1 MATAIDPIC
10 QMDVDT
16 DNPPGGQSEHDGTTY
31 YFCAPG
37 CKVAFDK
44 EPEKYMSEAH
54 DHDDHEGH
62 DHGAHDE
69 HEGHDH
75 GAHDEHEGH
84 DHGAHDEHEGH
95 DHGAHESHEEP
106 AAAADD
112 DHDDHDH
119 GPGGH
124 SHGHH
129 MPEAPAQNAPAAS
142 KPGFFARLFGK
153 K

>member
-10 QMDVDT
+10 KMDVDT

-44 EPEKYMSEAH
+44 EPEKYLAEAESAG
-54 DHDDHEGH
+54 HDDHEGH
-62 DHGAHDE
+62 GHNHDDHGNHSDHGD
-69 HEGHDH
+69 HEGHDDDSDHEDH
-75 GAHDEHEGH
+75 GGHEDHGH
-84 DHGAHDEHEGH
+84 DN
-95 DHGAHESHEEP
+95 
-106 AAAADD
+106 
-112 DHDDHDH
+112 HDH

-129 MPEAPAQNAPAAS
+129 MPEREEAAAPAS

>member
-44 EPEKYMSEAH
+44 EPEKYLSESQGEHEGH
-54 DHDDHEGH
+54 DHEDHEGH
-62 DHGAHDE
+62 DHGD
-69 HEGHDH
+69 HEGHNHGAQESHDAHDDH
-75 GAHDEHEGH
+75 G
-84 DHGAHDEHEGH
+84 
-95 DHGAHESHEEP
+95 
-106 AAAADD
+106 
-112 DHDDHDH
+112 DHDH

-129 MPEAPAQNAPAAS
+129 MPERPAAS
-142 KPGFFARLFGK
+142 GPAAKKPGFFARLFGK

>member
-16 DNPPGGQSEHDGTTY
+16 ENPPGGQSEHEGTTY

-44 EPEKYMSEAH
+44 EPEKYVSEAH
-54 DHDDHEGH
+54 DHGDHEGH
-62 DHGAHDE
+62 DHGE

-75 GAHDEHEGH
+75 GAHD
-84 DHGAHDEHEGH
+84 D
-95 DHGAHESHEEP
+95 HESHDEP
-106 AAAADD
+106 AGHDDHAGHDDD
-112 DHDDHDH
+112 DHGH

-124 SHGHH
+124 THGHH
-129 MPEAPAQNAPAAS
+129 MPEPAAESAPAAS

>member
-16 DNPPGGQSEHDGTTY
+16 DNPPGGQSEHNDKTY

-54 DHDDHEGH
+54 DEYEDHDHEDHEGHDHGDHEGH
-62 DHGAHDE
+62 DHGAQESHDS
-69 HEGHDH
+69 HGDHDDH
-75 GAHDEHEGH
+75 G
-84 DHGAHDEHEGH
+84 
-95 DHGAHESHEEP
+95 
-106 AAAADD
+106 
-112 DHDDHDH
+112 DHDH

-129 MPEAPAQNAPAAS
+129 MPERPAATGPAAK

>member
-10 QMDVDT
+10 KMDVDT
-16 DNPPGGQSEHDGTTY
+16 ENPPGGQSEFQDATY

-44 EPEKYMSEAH
+44 EPEKYILRGEPDGHDDHQGH
-54 DHDDHEGH
+54 DHDGH
-62 DHGAHDE
+62 DHGT
-69 HEGHDH
+69 
-75 GAHDEHEGH
+75 
-84 DHGAHDEHEGH
+84 
-95 DHGAHESHEEP
+95 
-106 AAAADD
+106 
-112 DHDDHDH
+112 
-119 GPGGH
+119 GGH

-129 MPEAPAQNAPAAS
+129 MPEREATAAPAAG

>member
-16 DNPPGGQSEHDGTTY
+16 DNPPGGQSEHEGTTY

-44 EPEKYMSEAH
+44 EPEKYVSEAQ

-62 DHGAHDE
+62 DHGEHEGHDHGGHDE
-69 HEGHDH
+69 HEGHDEPAEAAND
-75 GAHDEHEGH
+75 GPAEAAHD
-84 DHGAHDEHEGH
+84 DHA
-95 DHGAHESHEEP
+95 
-106 AAAADD
+106 
-112 DHDDHDH
+112 DHDDHGHDH

-129 MPEAPAQNAPAAS
+129 MPEKPAETATAA
-142 KPGFFARLFGK
+142 KRPGFFARLFGK

>member
-1 MATAIDPIC
+1 MATAIDSIC
-10 QMDVDT
+10 KMDVDT

-37 CKVAFDK
+37 CKAAFDK
-44 EPEKYMSEAH
+44 EPEKYLGEADGHDDHGDHGH
-54 DHDDHEGH
+54 DHDEHGNHE
-62 DHGAHDE
+62 
-69 HEGHDH
+69 
-75 GAHDEHEGH
+75 
-84 DHGAHDEHEGH
+84 
-95 DHGAHESHEEP
+95 
-106 AAAADD
+106 
-112 DHDDHDH
+112 DHDH

-129 MPEAPAQNAPAAS
+129 MPEREEAATPAN

>member
-1 MATAIDPIC
+1 MAIAIDPIC

-16 DNPPGGQSEHDGTTY
+16 DNPPGGQSEHEGTTY

-44 EPEKYMSEAH
+44 EPEKYVSEAH
-54 DHDDHEGH
+54 DHEGH
-62 DHGAHDE
+62 DHGDHEGHDHAGHDE
-69 HEGHDH
+69 HEGHD
-75 GAHDEHEGH
+75 
-84 DHGAHDEHEGH
+84 
-95 DHGAHESHEEP
+95 EP
-106 AAAADD
+106 AEAAHD
-112 DHDDHDH
+112 DHDDHGHDH

-129 MPEAPAQNAPAAS
+129 MPERPAETATAA
-142 KPGFFARLFGK
+142 KRPGFFARLFGK

>member
-16 DNPPGGQSEHDGTTY
+16 DNPPGGQSEHNGRTY

-44 EPEKYMSEAH
+44 EPEKYMSEVHDEYEDH
-54 DHDDHEGH
+54 DHEDHEGHGHGDHEGH
-62 DHGAHDE
+62 DHGAQESHDS
-69 HEGHDH
+69 HDDH
-75 GAHDEHEGH
+75 G
-84 DHGAHDEHEGH
+84 
-95 DHGAHESHEEP
+95 
-106 AAAADD
+106 
-112 DHDDHDH
+112 DHDH

-129 MPEAPAQNAPAAS
+129 MPERPAAS
-142 KPGFFARLFGK
+142 GPAAKKPGFFARLFGK

>member
-16 DNPPGGQSEHDGTTY
+16 DNPPGGQSEHNDKIY

-37 CKVAFDK
+37 CKVTFDK

-54 DHDDHEGH
+54 GEYEDHEDHDHGDHEGH
-62 DHGAHDE
+62 DHGTQ
-69 HEGHDH
+69 EGHD
-75 GAHDEHEGH
+75 
-84 DHGAHDEHEGH
+84 
-95 DHGAHESHEEP
+95 SH
-106 AAAADD
+106 D
-112 DHDDHDH
+112 DHDDHGDHDH

-129 MPEAPAQNAPAAS
+129 MPERPAAS
-142 KPGFFARLFGK
+142 GPAAKKPGFFARLFGK

>member
-16 DNPPGGQSEHDGTTY
+16 DNPPGGQSEHNDRIY

-54 DHDDHEGH
+54 GEYEDHEDHEGH
-62 DHGAHDE
+62 DHGD

-75 GAHDEHEGH
+75 GTQEGH
-84 DHGAHDEHEGH
+84 DSHD
-95 DHGAHESHEEP
+95 DHG
-106 AAAADD
+106 
-112 DHDDHDH
+112 DHDH

-129 MPEAPAQNAPAAS
+129 MPERPAAS
-142 KPGFFARLFGK
+142 GPAAKKPGVFARLFGNK
-153 K
+153 